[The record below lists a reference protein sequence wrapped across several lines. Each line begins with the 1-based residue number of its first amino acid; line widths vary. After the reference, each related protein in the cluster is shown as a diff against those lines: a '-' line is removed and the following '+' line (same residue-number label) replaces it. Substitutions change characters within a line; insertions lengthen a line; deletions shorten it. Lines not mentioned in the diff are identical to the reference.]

1 MYGQQPCSRWSCVTM
16 PTSDGILVLGGVN
29 LNSYCKMRVHNL
41 SILNYGG
48 VPKPAVTFDDEKTF
62 PLSKQNLDKRI
73 NDLNISPLKKQTNSL
88 YTESR
93 IGGFE
98 DNILFDFDNES
109 GMYNMWKIQ
118 AL

>member
-1 MYGQQPCSRWSCVTM
+1 M
-16 PTSDGILVLGGVN
+16 
-29 LNSYCKMRVHNL
+29 KVHTL

-48 VPKPAVTFDDEKTF
+48 EPKHSQAVEEPSSL

-73 NDLNISPLKKQTNSL
+73 NDLNISPMKKQTNSL